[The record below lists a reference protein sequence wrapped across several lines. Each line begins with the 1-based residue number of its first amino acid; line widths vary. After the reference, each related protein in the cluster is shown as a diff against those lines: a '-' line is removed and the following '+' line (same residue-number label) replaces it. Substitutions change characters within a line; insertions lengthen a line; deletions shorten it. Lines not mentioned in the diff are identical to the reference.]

1 MNQSCSCHFANQ
13 LLWKAGGRSLKGSVL
28 SEKIGIISACHSDPA
43 ERATFFQ
50 NTLPLLQHAGTVSC
64 SDGRVS
70 ALSFA
75 VTVTCF
81 ETKVYEVPT
90 GFSKALGGR
99 RLERP
104 KQQGEEPAW
113 TPGEGGPPGE
123 QGSAGLEKG
132 VGGLTSCPGKEVRSS
147 DPQATPAAAL
157 SRRVPQ
163 PSPALLSGTGRSRGH
178 ECAKTE
184 RAQSCLH

>member
-1 MNQSCSCHFANQ
+1 M
-13 LLWKAGGRSLKGSVL
+13 KGSVL
-28 SEKIGIISACHSDPA
+28 SEKIGIISACHSNPA

-50 NTLPLLQHAGTVSC
+50 NTLPLRQHAGTVSC
-64 SDGRVS
+64 SDGRCS

-99 RLERP
+99 RLERW

-113 TPGEGGPPGE
+113 TPGKEGH
-123 QGSAGLEKG
+123 Q
-132 VGGLTSCPGKEVRSS
+132 V
-147 DPQATPAAAL
+147 
-157 SRRVPQ
+157 
-163 PSPALLSGTGRSRGH
+163 SRG
-178 ECAKTE
+178 
-184 RAQSCLH
+184 AQVWRRESGD